1 MHPTNSI
8 PSATVIAI
16 LESEVAGLMQEIA
29 RTDMWRVL
37 TDPATDPALVRGIM
51 REVYLEIYS
60 YNASIV
66 EATIALIGQMP
77 RSLPVRRLKAMLH
90 HQADEFD
97 HGEMGLRDY
106 VALGG
111 DEARARSQ
119 RISPASFAAAGIWW
133 MMVQQRDPF
142 AYLGAEYLFEALTP
156 LVAEAVQPFLARQ
169 GFQDEAMGFIKF
181 HAAEDPAH
189 TNLMRQLIKDVV
201 DQYPGAGESVLYGMR
216 CFRAVYPLPVWQG
229 AFDRAVA
236 EHAGS
241 DKERV
246 A

>member
-1 MHPTNSI
+1 MQTNPRI
-8 PSATVIAI
+8 PSDTVIAV
-16 LESEVAGLMQEIA
+16 LESEVAGLMQEIP
-29 RTDMWRVL
+29 RTEMWCVL
-37 TDPATDPALVRGIM
+37 TDPATDPGLVTAIM
-51 REVYLEIYS
+51 REVYLEIFS

-97 HGEMGLRDY
+97 HGEMGLRDH

-111 DEARARSQ
+111 DEVQARS
-119 RISPASFAAAGIWW
+119 RRMSPASFAAAGVWW

-156 LVAEAVQPFLARQ
+156 LVADAVQPFLARK
-169 GFQDEAMGFIKF
+169 GFQEKAMGFIRF

-189 TNLMRQLIKDVV
+189 TRLMRQLIRDVV
-201 DQYPGAGESVLYGMR
+201 DQYPEAADSILHGMR

-236 EHAGS
+236 GW
-241 DKERV
+241 R
-246 A
+246 